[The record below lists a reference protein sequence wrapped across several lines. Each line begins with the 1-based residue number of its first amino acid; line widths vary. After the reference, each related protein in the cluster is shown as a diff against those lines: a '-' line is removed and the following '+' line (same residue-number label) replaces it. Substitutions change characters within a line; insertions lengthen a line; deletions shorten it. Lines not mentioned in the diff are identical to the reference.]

1 MNIYDMIAFVTDWWP
16 TALLVVFVIY
26 VMSRKP

>member
-1 MNIYDMIAFVTDWWP
+1 MNIHDMIAFAKAWWP
-16 TALLVVFVIY
+16 TALFAVLVIY

>member
-1 MNIYDMIAFVTDWWP
+1 MNIYDMIAVAKDWWP
-16 TALLVVFVIY
+16 TAVFVVFVIY

>member
-1 MNIYDMIAFVTDWWP
+1 MNIYDMIAFVKEWWP
-16 TALLVVFVIY
+16 AALLVLFVIY